1 VTGENS
7 HFERHAVRSLSPRA
21 EEYSMLQ
28 MRVATADDVP
38 LLAEWNRQLIQ
49 DERLTYCLP
58 STCRRDGA

>member
-1 VTGENS
+1 
-7 HFERHAVRSLSPRA
+7 
-21 EEYSMLQ
+21 MLQ